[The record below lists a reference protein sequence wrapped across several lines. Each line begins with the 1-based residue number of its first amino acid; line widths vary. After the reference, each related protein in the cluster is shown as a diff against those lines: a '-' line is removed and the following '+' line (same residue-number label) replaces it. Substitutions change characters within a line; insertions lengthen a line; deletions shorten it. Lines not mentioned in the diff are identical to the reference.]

1 MCHASSA
8 NPSDT
13 GRVKEEEEEE
23 GEEEEV
29 KLGDAG
35 EAGTRESNHL
45 KRGDLAIRGGARCI
59 FVGFIVTFRPHIKRR
74 E

>member
-23 GEEEEV
+23 GEEEEHW
-29 KLGDAG
+29 GAG

-74 E
+74 G

>member
-13 GRVKEEEEEE
+13 GRVKEEEEE

-29 KLGDAG
+29 SW
-35 EAGTRESNHL
+35 GTQVRQERAS
-45 KRGDLAIRGGARCI
+45 RTI
-59 FVGFIVTFRPHIKRR
+59 
-74 E
+74 